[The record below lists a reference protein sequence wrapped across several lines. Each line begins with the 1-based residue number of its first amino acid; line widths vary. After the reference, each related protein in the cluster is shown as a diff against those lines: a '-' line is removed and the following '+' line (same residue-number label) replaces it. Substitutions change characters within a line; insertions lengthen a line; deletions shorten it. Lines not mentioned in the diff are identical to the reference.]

1 MEEKVSEVEVPMVEV
16 TVRSEEGVGDEL
28 DMAPLVLI
36 MVEAAT

>member
-16 TVRSEEGVGDEL
+16 TVRSEERVGDEL